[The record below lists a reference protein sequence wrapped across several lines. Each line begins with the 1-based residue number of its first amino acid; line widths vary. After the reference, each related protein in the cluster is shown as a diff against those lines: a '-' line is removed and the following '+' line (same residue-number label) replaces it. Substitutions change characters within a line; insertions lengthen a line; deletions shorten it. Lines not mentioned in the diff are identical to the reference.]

1 VLDLYRHLST
11 AELVET
17 LAFDTVAILSG
28 CAFGALLFFA
38 VWG

>member
-1 VLDLYRHLST
+1 MFNLYRHLSPR
-11 AELVET
+11 ELAET

-28 CAFGALLFFA
+28 CAFGAIVFLA

>member
-1 VLDLYRHLST
+1 VLNLYRHLST

-17 LAFDTVAILSG
+17 LAFDAVAILSG
-28 CAFGALLFFA
+28 CAFGALIFFS

>member
-1 VLDLYRHLST
+1 MLNPYRHLSPR
-11 AELVET
+11 ELAET